1 MKKTIYEKIDFLES
15 FLNTSLSKD
24 GININIWCPFCK
36 HSNKNKLKLVIH
48 LEMNVYHCW
57 LCDKKGSN
65 VPYLIS
71 RLNNSKFEA
80 SKKYF
85 GSKSNK
91 ENDLYSILKSFKLE
105 EEVSLIEEQENII
118 DFPDDFK
125 LLATNFNSTDPDVR
139 DIFKYAVKRG
149 FNKHKLWMLRVGYSN
164 QNDFRRSIILP
175 SLDEEGNIN
184 FYTSRKID
192 ADTSD
197 AFKYKNASIQ
207 KKNIVFND
215 INIDW
220 RLPLTIVEGPLDLIK
235 TNDNATC
242 LLGSSLTEDMLLFK
256 KIVSNRT
263 PVNLALDSDVYYK
276 TLSIASTLSSY
287 DIDVKILDTR
297 IANDVGDMSHQQFK
311 QCLEES
317 KPYSPQSKLL
327 SKISAL

>member
-36 HSNKNKLKLVIH
+36 HSNRNKLKLAIH

-65 VPYLIS
+65 VSYLIS
-71 RLNNSKFEA
+71 RLNSSKFEE

-85 GSKSNK
+85 GTKSNK
-91 ENDLYSILKSFKLE
+91 ENDLYSILKNFNIE

-125 LLATNFNSTDPDVR
+125 LLATNFNSADPDVR

-192 ADTSD
+192 VDTSD
-197 AFKYKNASIQ
+197 AFKYKNAGIQ

-256 KIVSNRT
+256 KIVNNRT

-297 IANDVGDMSHQQFK
+297 IANDVGDMSHQQFR
-311 QCLEES
+311 QCLEEA